1 MQNIIYNKGMVIA
14 IILGSIF
21 GFLIIFTFFLCL
33 GLYLYTFYS
42 PKKFQS
48 DDYKLD
54 NQIYGGHQDT
64 VKSMIAAIKAVPY
77 EDIYVTSFD
86 KLKLHAKLY
95 DQKSDT
101 VAILCHGYRGTPYRD
116 FSGGAM
122 EALNFGYNVILI
134 DERAHCDSKGHSIT
148 FGVREQKDVLSWVK
162 YARDRFGQ
170 DIKIVLIGISMGGA
184 TVLMAMDKVEGNVK
198 VIADCPFTSPAN
210 MIKTVI
216 RKLKL
221 PVWLFYPLVNLS
233 LLIFA
238 HTSLNKGSAEESVS
252 KTNHPILIIHGD
264 KDTVVPYTM
273 SEELYKKHPD
283 KIRYELFPGADH
295 GMSYIVD
302 KPRYQRILKEF
313 LSK

>member
-1 MQNIIYNKGMVIA
+1 MIVGIII
-14 IILGSIF
+14 GSIF
-21 GFLIIFTFFLCL
+21 GGLLILFFFILL

-42 PKKFQS
+42 PKKGQS
-48 DDYKLD
+48 DDFNLGAPLYE
-54 NQIYGGHQDT
+54 GHRDE
-64 VKSMIAAIKAVPY
+64 VIPLIEGIRKEPY
-77 EDIYVTSFD
+77 EDVYIKSFD
-86 KLKLHAKLY
+86 KLKLHARLY

-134 DERAHCDSKGHSIT
+134 EERAHCDSKGHSIT

-170 DIKIVLIGISMGGA
+170 DIKLVLIGISMGGA

-216 RKLKL
+216 RRLKL

-264 KDTVVPYTM
+264 KDTIVPYTM

-283 KIRYELFPGADH
+283 KIQYELFPGADH
-295 GMSYIVD
+295 GMSYIID